1 MNQEQVDFEE
11 KKDKVFNIIKEIEEQ
26 RKLDHIVPVFAQLIV
41 KKKKIGYFPRREL
54 NALFTDNKI
63 EVHRTLND
71 KSIHI
76 KEITPSD

>member
-1 MNQEQVDFEE
+1 MDQEQVDFEG

-26 RKLDHIVPVFAQLIV
+26 RKIDHIVPIFAQLIV
-41 KKKKIGYFPRREL
+41 IKKKIGYFPRREL
-54 NALFTDNKI
+54 NALFSDDKI

-76 KEITPSD
+76 KENTPSD

>member
-1 MNQEQVDFEE
+1 MNQEQVDFEDR
-11 KKDKVFNIIKEIEEQ
+11 KDKVFNIIKEIEEQ

-41 KKKKIGYFPRREL
+41 IKKKIGYFPRREL

>member
-11 KKDKVFNIIKEIEEQ
+11 RKDKVFNIIKEIEEQ

-41 KKKKIGYFPRREL
+41 IKKKIGYFPRREL
-54 NALFTDNKI
+54 NALFTDNKL

>member
-1 MNQEQVDFEE
+1 MNQEQVDFED

-41 KKKKIGYFPRREL
+41 IKKKIGYFPRREL

>member
-11 KKDKVFNIIKEIEEQ
+11 KKNKVFNIIKEIDEQ

-41 KKKKIGYFPRREL
+41 IKKKIGYFPRREL

>member
-11 KKDKVFNIIKEIEEQ
+11 KKDKVFNIIKEIEAQ

-41 KKKKIGYFPRREL
+41 IKKKIGYFPRREL